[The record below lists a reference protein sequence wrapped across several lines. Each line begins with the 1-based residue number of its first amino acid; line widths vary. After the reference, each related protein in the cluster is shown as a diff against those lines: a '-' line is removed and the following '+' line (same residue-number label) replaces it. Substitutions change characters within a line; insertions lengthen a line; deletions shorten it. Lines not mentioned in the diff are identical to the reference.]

1 MELWVANEQGRIPV
15 TPQTEELIQRVIQ
28 GVLKQ
33 SGSHLGDEVAV
44 SVTLVDNATIHEL
57 NREHRNVDRATDV
70 LSFAQLE
77 GEEMAALPPGE
88 PLPLGD
94 LVISLERC
102 QEQAEEYG
110 HSFERELGFL
120 VAHGTLHLLGYDH
133 QTPEEE
139 AEMMAKTEGVLAELS
154 LARP

>member
-1 MELWVANEQGRIPV
+1 M
-15 TPQTEELIQRVIQ
+15 IQ

-57 NREHRNVDRATDV
+57 NREHRNVDRPTDV
-70 LSFAQLE
+70 LSFSQLE
-77 GEEMAALPPGE
+77 GEEMADLPPGE
-88 PLPLGD
+88 PMPIGD
-94 LVISLERC
+94 LVVSLERC

-120 VAHGTLHLLGYDH
+120 VSHGTLHLLGYDH
-133 QTPEEE
+133 QTPADE
-139 AEMMAKTEGVLAELS
+139 AEMMAKSEAVLAELGLS
-154 LARP
+154 RP

>member
-1 MELWVANEQGRIPV
+1 M
-15 TPQTEELIQRVIQ
+15 IQ

-57 NREHRNVDRATDV
+57 NREHRNVDRPTDV
-70 LSFAQLE
+70 LSFSQLE
-77 GEEMAALPPGE
+77 GEEMVALPPGE
-88 PLPLGD
+88 PMPLGD

-102 QEQAEEYG
+102 QEQSEEYG
-110 HSFERELGFL
+110 HSFDRELGFL
-120 VAHGTLHLLGYDH
+120 VSHGTLHLLGYDH
-133 QTPEEE
+133 QTPEDE
-139 AEMMAKTEGVLAELS
+139 AEMMAKSEAVLAELG